1 MSPTPSPPLS
11 YHPAPQRP
19 KLALPAGACDAHV
32 HVHVLVN
39 NVGGRR
45 AGERKA

>member
-1 MSPTPSPPLS
+1 LHHVADLLS
-11 YHPAPQRP
+11 ALCYHPARQRP
-19 KLALPAGACDAHV
+19 KLALPAGARDA